1 MNSSGAL
8 LPLSTFLSAPT
19 SIYAGPS
26 LPSRI
31 ASTLI
36 ARPLWWGLQQLNIV
50 GAEGS
55 GTERESTDKRWNK
68 VKGKY
73 VVKATLEVSSGG
85 PPSPSPETEARRVG
99 RLAFSPSS

>member
-1 MNSSGAL
+1 MTTAGAL

-19 SIYAGPS
+19 SIYAAPS

-50 GAEGS
+50 SADGS
-55 GTERESTDKRWNK
+55 GAERESTEKRWNK
-68 VKGKY
+68 VKGRY
-73 VVKATLEVSSGG
+73 VVKATLEVSSGCVFL
-85 PPSPSPETEARRVG
+85 TFA
-99 RLAFSPSS
+99 